1 MLSDPGHSLSVGE
14 SEHLRILTALAEGVH
29 PLTGQPLPDDSV
41 YQHAKVLRALQSAIS
56 ALRGKKSKKIPK
68 ARREGLPQA
77 GKPWS
82 PMEIAQLV
90 QGFDSGASIAQLA
103 QKHQRT
109 RGAIESRLVK
119 LGKIPLDPRW
129 AAEAAA
135 KHEKKRESLLPPR
148 PMGKQIAAI
157 PEKDIPY

>member
-1 MLSDPGHSLSVGE
+1 MQTDPLNSQPLPVVD

-29 PLTGQPLPDDSV
+29 PLTGHPLPDDSV

-56 ALRGKKSKKIPK
+56 ALNAHSKKKPK
-68 ARREGLPQA
+68 RAGMPEQA
-77 GKPWS
+77 GKPWN
-82 PMEIAQLV
+82 PMEVAQLV
-90 QGFDSGASIAQLA
+90 QGFDSGMSVAQLA

-119 LGKIPLDPRW
+119 LGKMPLDPRW
-129 AAEAAA
+129 IAEAA
-135 KHEKKRESLLPPR
+135 EKREKQSEPLLPPR
-148 PMGKQIAAI
+148 QIVSPTTAV